1 MPEGH
6 QTKKRKGEHLKIVL
20 NKMVQFKEKTTGLE
34 DVQFKD
40 IELVYNALPEI
51 DKKEIDL
58 SVKFLGKEF
67 SAPLMVSGMTGGV
80 KQATKVNKDIA
91 TACQELGLGMGVG
104 SQRAMIENHELTETY
119 YVRDVAPDIFL
130 AGNIGVAQLQ
140 EYRFEQIQKALDD
153 IGANALAI
161 HLNAAQEAVQKEG
174 DTDFSNSLELIKK
187 TVKAIRQLVYVKEV
201 GNGITFEAAKKIASA
216 KVKAIDVQ
224 GAGGT
229 TWVGVEAYRGNMEI
243 GETFWDIGIP
253 TTISVM
259 ECRKAF
265 DGPIVA
271 SGGIRSG
278 MDAVKCLLL
287 GADMV
292 SMAYPVLKVQNAG
305 GSTGVERFLE
315 KIVEEMRVGMFLLGA
330 KNIKE
335 LKKKKA
341 VLKGKTLEWARQR
354 KLKTG

>member
-1 MPEGH
+1 MPEDH
-6 QTKKRKGEHLKIVL
+6 TTKKRKGEHLEIVL

-51 DKKEIDL
+51 DKKKIDL
-58 SVKFLGKEF
+58 STKFLGKKF
-67 SAPLMVSGMTGGV
+67 FAPVMVSGMTGGV
-80 KQATKVNKDIA
+80 KEATKVNKDIA

-104 SQRAMIENHELTETY
+104 SQRAMVEAPELTHTY

-140 EYRFEQIQKALDD
+140 EYDSSQIQKAVND
-153 IGANALAI
+153 IEADALAI

-174 DTDFSNSLELIKK
+174 DTNFSDALKQIQLTRKKIK
-187 TVKAIRQLVYVKEV
+187 QPVYIKEV
-201 GNGITFEAAKKIASA
+201 GNGITFEVAKKLAGSG
-216 KVKAIDVQ
+216 VKAIDVQ

-229 TWVGVEAYRGNMEI
+229 TWVGVEAFRGNEEI

-265 DGPIVA
+265 KGPIIA

-278 MDAVKCLLL
+278 LDAVKCLML
-287 GADMV
+287 GADLV
-292 SMAYPVLKVQNAG
+292 SMAYPVLKAQNAG
-305 GSTGVERFLE
+305 GSVGVENFLV
-315 KIVEEMRVGMFLLGA
+315 KFIEEMRVGMFLLGA

-335 LKKKKA
+335 LKKKKF
-341 VLKGKTLEWARQR
+341 VIKGKTLDWAKQR
-354 KLKTG
+354 KLRK